1 MFSKEAAALVC
12 VHLLIVY
19 RVSWALEDA
28 FELISFE
35 KSTDSAQLRLK
46 LKRIKRKNIVFIKIE
61 QLTHD

>member
-19 RVSWALEDA
+19 RVSCALEDA

-35 KSTDSAQLRLK
+35 KSTGSTQLQLK
-46 LKRIKRKNIVFIKIE
+46 LKENIHI
-61 QLTHD
+61 LLL

>member
-19 RVSWALEDA
+19 RVSCALEDA

-35 KSTDSAQLRLK
+35 KSTGSAQLHSK
-46 LKRIKRKNIVFIKIE
+46 LNENKYFFIKIE
-61 QLTHD
+61 R